1 MSEQVSA
8 PRTDEQARVEA
19 AAEHAAQG
27 EGRLAS
33 IRNHSAIAPFLRNLG
48 LVLVLIVLAIIGTA
62 TSDNFL
68 TSDNMRNILVSAS
81 VIGVVTVGM
90 TFVIIGGGIDL
101 SVGALVALSSVWATT
116 LATQAHGPWI
126 MIMCALMVGTACGVI
141 NGAFIAYGNLVP
153 FIVTLAMMVS
163 ARGLAAKLADNKTQ
177 IVNVAFVK
185 KLALEDAGG
194 IPYLVIIFAVVVL
207 LGWLLL
213 NRTTYGRRTF
223 ALGGNAEAARLAGI
237 NIRRHTLLLYALSGL
252 CCGIAAI
259 MLMARTTT
267 GSSTHG
273 SSTSSTPSLPSSSAA
288 RCSPGEGHPDR
299 LDPRCP
305 RLPDH
310 HQHLHPQQLGDRG
323 AEHRQGHHHPR
334 RRPAPD
340 PCHKTIEN
348 LGLDSCIHHRR
359 NTCQKPLSTSVVA
372 GS

>member
-1 MSEQVSA
+1 VSEQVSA
-8 PRTDEQARVEA
+8 PRSDEQARVEA

-33 IRNHSAIAPFLRNLG
+33 IRNHSVIAPFLRNLG

-68 TSDNMRNILVSAS
+68 TSDNIRNILVSSS

-126 MIMCALMVGTACGVI
+126 MIMCALLVGTTCGVI

-177 IVNVAFVK
+177 IVNVAFIK
-185 KLALEDAGG
+185 KFALEDLAG
-194 IPYLVIIFAVVVL
+194 IPYLVVIFAVVVL

-252 CCGIAAI
+252 CCGIAAV

-273 SSTSSTPSLPSSSAA
+273 QLYELDAIAAVIIGGTLLTGGRGTLIGSILGVLVFQTITNIFILNNLATEVQNIAKGIIILAAVLLQTRATRTP
-288 RCSPGEGHPDR
+288 
-299 LDPRCP
+299 
-305 RLPDH
+305 
-310 HQHLHPQQLGDRG
+310 
-323 AEHRQGHHHPR
+323 
-334 RRPAPD
+334 
-340 PCHKTIEN
+340 KT
-348 LGLDSCIHHRR
+348 
-359 NTCQKPLSTSVVA
+359 
-372 GS
+372 

>member
-273 SSTSSTPSLPSSSAA
+273 QFYELDAIAAVIIGGTLLTGGRGTLIGSILGVLVFQTITNIFILNNLATEVQNIAKGIIILAAVLLQTRATRPS
-288 RCSPGEGHPDR
+288 
-299 LDPRCP
+299 
-305 RLPDH
+305 
-310 HQHLHPQQLGDRG
+310 
-323 AEHRQGHHHPR
+323 
-334 RRPAPD
+334 
-340 PCHKTIEN
+340 KT
-348 LGLDSCIHHRR
+348 
-359 NTCQKPLSTSVVA
+359 
-372 GS
+372 